1 MSSFNQYV
9 VTNEIFIPKKNNI
22 VRRAAPIRD
31 FIAAALYP
39 EEGESGQ
46 PSPYQ
51 GLQLSLISAPAR
63 ERS

>member
-9 VTNEIFIPKKNNI
+9 VTNIIFIPKKNNI

-39 EEGESGQ
+39 EEGESEGT
-46 PSPYQ
+46 
-51 GLQLSLISAPAR
+51 
-63 ERS
+63 EEEEEKEEEE